1 MRDLGL
7 DLVEYLA
14 ILISPSPKDT
24 MKAIDHRRALAER
37 DKVRRGEID
46 KTDADHKLFKKDH
59 RNTTFYD
66 DIAKFGGTE
75 AAEEL
80 KREFGEE
87 QEVESIESYEMDSE
101 DLEWIERARNLQAET
116 IMKKEAN
123 KKLDSIEF

>member
-59 RNTTFYD
+59 RGD
-66 DIAKFGGTE
+66 
-75 AAEEL
+75 EL
-80 KREFGEE
+80 DTMERK
-87 QEVESIESYEMDSE
+87 QECRVGWIDNKNCE
-101 DLEWIERARNLQAET
+101 DVGVTR
-116 IMKKEAN
+116 
-123 KKLDSIEF
+123 